1 MYEVT
6 GRGHLASGLPA
17 RQIAARVSRRRI
29 KLQGLQGQVFEVRHG
44 VDGIFYGNNSVQY
57 RGLNVQVGAAFLMT
71 SAT

>member
-6 GRGHLASGLPA
+6 GRGHLTSGLPA
-17 RQIAARVSRRRI
+17 RQITAWVGRRRI
-29 KLQGLQGQVFEVRHG
+29 ELQGLQGQVFEVRHG
-44 VDGIFYGNNSVQY
+44 VDGIFYGSNSVQY